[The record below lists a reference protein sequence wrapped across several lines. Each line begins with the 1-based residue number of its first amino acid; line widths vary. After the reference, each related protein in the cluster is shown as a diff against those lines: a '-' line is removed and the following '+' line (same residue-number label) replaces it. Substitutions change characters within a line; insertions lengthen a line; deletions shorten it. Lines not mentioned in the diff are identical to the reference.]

1 MRRESILLNET
12 PLPSGYTRQNYIEG
26 VGAQSI
32 GTGYYVGNKKTRIVC
47 DMMKTGTFDNG
58 VFFGCASNSDNQ
70 WFCNPYFQSSN
81 NPSGN
86 MMVYM
91 LGLGWSLATYHQFN
105 EHFNLDF
112 TIDIPNQTFDG
123 WYTNGQSSASGHKVG
138 FGTIANAE
146 LHIFSSYR
154 GYLQNYIHA
163 RLYSFKIYEN
173 DVLIH
178 DYVPAL
184 RDYDTKP
191 GLYDVVANEFKVNK
205 GSGEFIYA

>member
-1 MRRESILLNET
+1 MRRENLRNET
-12 PLPSGYTRQNYIEG
+12 PLPSGYTRLNYIEG

-32 GTGYYVGNKKTRIVC
+32 GTGYYVGGKKTRIVC
-47 DMMKTGTFDNG
+47 DMMKTYSLNDNG
-58 VFFGCASNSDNQ
+58 VFFGCTSNSDNQ
-70 WFCNPYFQSSN
+70 WFCSPYFPSS
-81 NPSGN
+81 NPSGFCAI
-86 MMVYM
+86 YM
-91 LGLGWSLATYHQFN
+91 LGLGYCMTVYHALN

-123 WYTNGQSSASGHKVG
+123 WYTNGQNSATGHKVG
-138 FGTIANAE
+138 FGTIANSE
-146 LHIFSSYR
+146 LHLFSSYR
-154 GYLQNYIHA
+154 GYTVNYIHA

-173 DVLIH
+173 DVLVH

-205 GSGEFIYA
+205 GSGEFIYG

>member
-1 MRRESILLNET
+1 MRRENLRNET
-12 PLPSGYTRQNYIEG
+12 PLPSGYTRLNYIEG

-58 VFFGCASNSDNQ
+58 VFFGCTSSSDNQ
-70 WFCNPYFQSSN
+70 WFFSPYFSSSG

-86 MMVYM
+86 MAVYM
-91 LGLGWSLATYHQFN
+91 LGFGYSLATYHQFN
-105 EHFNLDF
+105 EHTLFDF
-112 TIDIPNQTFDG
+112 TVDIPNQTFSG
-123 WYTNGQSSASGHKVG
+123 GYVNGQNSASGYKTT
-138 FGTIANAE
+138 FGTIANSE
-146 LHIFSSYR
+146 LHLFSSYR
-154 GYLQNYIHA
+154 GYLVNYIHA

>member
-1 MRRESILLNET
+1 MRRENLRTET
-12 PLPSGYTRQNYIEG
+12 PLPSGYTRLNYIEG

-47 DMMKTGTFDNG
+47 DMMKTYSLNDNG

-70 WFCNPYFQSSN
+70 WFCNPYFPTN
-81 NPSGN
+81 NATGSCI
-86 MMVYM
+86 VYM
-91 LGLGWSLATYHQFN
+91 LGLGSTMYTFHTLN
-105 EHFNLDF
+105 EHFSLDF

-123 WYTNGQSSASGHKVG
+123 GYINGLNTVTGHKVG
-138 FGTIANAE
+138 FGTIANSE
-146 LHIFSSYR
+146 LHIFSSIR

-173 DVLIH
+173 DVLVH

-205 GSGEFIYA
+205 GTGEFIYA